1 MAGELTT
8 TNYGWI
14 KPTVGSSTDAWG
26 GYINTD
32 LDGIDTTVFGMLSK
46 AGGTMTGAL
55 TVSQTAGIVGTTTNN
70 NANAGAVG
78 EYIVA
83 DRLTN
88 VAMSN
93 GVSINIT
100 SISLTAGDWDVN
112 GGIYVVFS
120 AAVGVSVIGSVSLTS
135 GTIGGGLP
143 AYNGYCQL
151 NAPSMTNV
159 ALQTGTARMSLAA
172 TTTVYLVA
180 YSNFGSG
187 TCNGQGSIS
196 ARRVR

>member
-88 VAMSN
+88 VAMYQQHERQHYF
-93 GVSINIT
+93 
-100 SISLTAGDWDVN
+100 DQPD
-112 GGIYVVFS
+112 GGRL
-120 AAVGVSVIGSVSLTS
+120 G
-135 GTIGGGLP
+135 
-143 AYNGYCQL
+143 C
-151 NAPSMTNV
+151 
-159 ALQTGTARMSLAA
+159 
-172 TTTVYLVA
+172 
-180 YSNFGSG
+180 
-187 TCNGQGSIS
+187 
-196 ARRVR
+196 